1 MSILITFELQKIFT
15 SDFYGFT
22 KMSAEDQQYI
32 GKYIPNWARPFA
44 SIITCAISS
53 IVMTGA
59 SVAIK
64 KIDNH
69 FSGGILL
76 ILMARFVVM
85 LLMCSP
91 ILCYK

>member
-1 MSILITFELQKIFT
+1 
-15 SDFYGFT
+15 
-22 KMSAEDQQYI
+22 MSAEDQQYI

-85 LLMCSP
+85 LIMCSP